1 MEFLQNIRL
10 VWSKVNATQRIL
22 LIAVV
27 MTAVGAGSLLVYWTG
42 RPDFGLLYSGLDPEE
57 AAGVVDAI
65 QGQGIAYEMRNGGTS
80 IWVDRDKIYELRMS
94 VAKDGLLGN
103 KQQGF
108 GIFDNEKIGVS
119 PFVQQINKQRAIQDE
134 LALSIQTIEGV
145 QSARVILAIPEA
157 GMFTPKGQEATASV
171 TLTITPGYSISTAS
185 IAAITNLVSGGIT
198 GLSTENVTV
207 VDNRGRLLS
216 NPSDPFFGSGMGG
229 TLQDY
234 KERVE
239 LSIQKKAEALLNAA
253 LGAGR
258 ATVMVTAEV
267 DMKKTSTLTER
278 PSDTAQYALST
289 EETETTKTSP
299 PEKGQTEGLNES
311 ELQTSTKYAQ
321 YKTVEQQ
328 ESLPGS
334 VTSLYVGAVVD
345 LRSRDPNAANPLIME
360 LTEVEEM
367 LKIALGLKEERGD
380 TVKVSNVPME
390 DPVTAV
396 EAAQPSPWPMYL
408 AIARHA
414 SLGVMALCALLVFM
428 VMAKARKKAAQ
439 SQIATLGEL
448 PAGVEGGLMA
458 AGEAEP
464 AMVRRQIAHALK
476 SNPDQVRQLFAS
488 WIQEG

>member
-216 NPSDPFFGSGMGG
+216 NHLILSLASGMGG

-267 DMKKTSTLTER
+267 DMKKTSTLTESPVTRLSMPSVPKR
-278 PSDTAQYALST
+278 PRPP
-289 EETETTKTSP
+289 KTSP
-299 PEKGQTEGLNES
+299 PEKGQTEGT
-311 ELQTSTKYAQ
+311 Q
-321 YKTVEQQ
+321 
-328 ESLPGS
+328 
-334 VTSLYVGAVVD
+334 
-345 LRSRDPNAANPLIME
+345 
-360 LTEVEEM
+360 
-367 LKIALGLKEERGD
+367 
-380 TVKVSNVPME
+380 
-390 DPVTAV
+390 
-396 EAAQPSPWPMYL
+396 
-408 AIARHA
+408 
-414 SLGVMALCALLVFM
+414 
-428 VMAKARKKAAQ
+428 
-439 SQIATLGEL
+439 
-448 PAGVEGGLMA
+448 
-458 AGEAEP
+458 
-464 AMVRRQIAHALK
+464 
-476 SNPDQVRQLFAS
+476 
-488 WIQEG
+488 